1 MPWTALGA
9 SAAAVLVVALAG
21 FAAGTA
27 LRRHNV
33 ADVAWGLG
41 FALVAVVSL
50 LVTAGH
56 GQPARRTLLTA
67 VTVIWG
73 LRLAAHIARRGR
85 GRGEDPR
92 YEQMLRRH
100 GRWYPLGAVY
110 LAQGA
115 LIWVVSL
122 PVQLG
127 MTGGW
132 SLTPLLVIGSLL
144 WACGLFF
151 EAVGDWQLERFK
163 ADPAHRGQIMDRGLW
178 RYTRHPNYFGDACVW
193 WGIFVIGL
201 SSWAGLAAVISPLI
215 MTYLLVWGSG
225 KRLTEKRMIASRP
238 GYAEYAAR
246 TSGFIPRPVRPG
258 RAPGRSARPA
268 RPARRRARGG

>member
-1 MPWTALGA
+1 MTGGLPWVTLAA
-9 SAAAVLVVALAG
+9 SAGAVLVAALAG
-21 FAAGTA
+21 FATGTA
-27 LRRHNV
+27 LRRHNI

-41 FALVAVVSL
+41 FALVTVVSL

-56 GQPARRTLLTA
+56 GQPARRALLVAATL
-67 VTVIWG
+67 IWG

-92 YEQMLRRH
+92 YEQLLRGH
-100 GRWYPLGAVY
+100 GRWYPLGTVY
-110 LAQGA
+110 LSQGA
-115 LIWVVSL
+115 LIWLISL

-127 MTGGW
+127 MLGTLGGW
-132 SLTPLLVIGSLL
+132 AQAVLLTAGGLL

-193 WGIFVIGL
+193 WGIFLIGL
-201 SSWAGLAAVISPLI
+201 GSWAGLATVISPLV
-215 MTYLLVWGSG
+215 MTWLLVWGSG
-225 KRLTEKRMIASRP
+225 KRLTEQRMIANRP
-238 GYAEYAAR
+238 GYAGYAAR
-246 TSGFIPRPVRPG
+246 TSGFIPWPPRPG
-258 RAPGRSARPA
+258 R
-268 RPARRRARGG
+268 